1 MADVDARSNEFDV
14 EILDSFRRGLQ
25 TVEPSKDFKGR
36 IRCPQCTKW
45 FNNLGELFGHCK
57 SIQELKTQGK
67 RSKQH
72 GATAIYVAID
82 LLKCRD
88 ATQSAVSRATCVRP
102 QRAAS
107 SASASTSASVSRAS
121 ADYSVRIAWPPMVL
135 LYPPQEP
142 SRRELLD
149 SIGAAADVVV
159 LYDNRSA
166 WSGAALAVFSPS
178 LDGYRAAR
186 AWEGASAAQ
195 SPHLILA
202 DEIVGIERRLRLP
215 VKNQLRKKL
224 VDRLV
229 TLRDVGRMEE
239 EEREAKR
246 RKEEEEEREAE
257 RRRAEEEERIRKR
270 KREEEEEEA
279 ARKRKREEEEAARK
293 RKREEEEEAAA
304 RARECNVCF
313 DEMEDNK
320 RAVLSCGHAKTCY
333 ECALRQWNTTRECP
347 ECRQKIRIKPLRVY
361 L

>member
-14 EILDSFRRGLQ
+14 ELLDEFRRGLQ
-25 TVEPSKDFKGR
+25 TVEPSKDFKDR

-88 ATQSAVSRATCVRP
+88 ATQSSVSRATCVRP

-107 SASASTSASVSRAS
+107 SASASASVSRAS

-135 LYPPQEP
+135 LHPPQEP

-186 AWEGASAAQ
+186 AWEVATAAQ

-257 RRRAEEEERIRKR
+257 RRRAAEEERIRKR

-279 ARKRKREEEEAARK
+279 ARKRKREEEEAARQ
-293 RKREEEEEAAA
+293 
-304 RARECNVCF
+304 RECNVCF
-313 DEMEDNK
+313 DEMEDGK

-333 ECALRQWNTTRECP
+333 GCAIHLWDTTRQCP
-347 ECRQKIRIKPLRVY
+347 ECRATIEAEPRVVY